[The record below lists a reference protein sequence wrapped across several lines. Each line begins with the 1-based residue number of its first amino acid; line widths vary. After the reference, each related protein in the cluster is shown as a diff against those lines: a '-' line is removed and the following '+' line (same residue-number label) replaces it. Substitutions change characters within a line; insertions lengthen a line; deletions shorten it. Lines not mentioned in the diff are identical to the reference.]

1 MISKIWSEIM
11 LKLTRLLVRLDT
23 ARDAVRQ
30 AQSITEEIKAVNKE
44 TEPATEDLDFWE
56 VYSND

>member
-1 MISKIWSEIM
+1 MTKLWSGIM
-11 LKLTRLLVRLDT
+11 LKLTRLIVRLDT